1 MKIRFITLGCK
12 VNQYETQSLIEKFQL
27 FGYLPTSQKA
37 DLYLINTCSVTQ
49 RADAKS
55 REAVSRA
62 RKENPKAKIA
72 VCGCGVQLNKDLVSG
87 LNVDYVIGQSQ
98 KHLLPEIVS
107 GRALTKNDYQPITY
121 FFNQRA
127 FIKVQD
133 GCNNFCSFCK
143 IPYLRGPSRS
153 KKLKDALAEIKKV
166 SPKHK
171 EIVLCGV
178 NLSQYGRDLE
188 PASSLK
194 KLTEEALKI
203 PSLGRLRLSSLE
215 PFFLNKN
222 FFKLFKNKKLCPHIH
237 LPFQCGDDRIL
248 KEMGKKERVALYK
261 RVVSFARAVVPDM
274 AVSCDIMVGFPG
286 EDDNSFS
293 NTVEFIREIKPMR
306 MHVFTFSPREATP
319 FSGLRV
325 KNQGDARRRYKILK
339 DMAGIFSKDYR
350 ERFIGRTLE
359 VVTEETKNGYTLGY
373 TQNYLKARIKGE
385 LPLGEIVPLEI
396 KRINY
401 ALK

>member
-133 GCNNFCSFCK
+133 GCNNFCSFC
-143 IPYLRGPSRS
+143 
-153 KKLKDALAEIKKV
+153 
-166 SPKHK
+166 
-171 EIVLCGV
+171 
-178 NLSQYGRDLE
+178 
-188 PASSLK
+188 
-194 KLTEEALKI
+194 
-203 PSLGRLRLSSLE
+203 
-215 PFFLNKN
+215 
-222 FFKLFKNKKLCPHIH
+222 
-237 LPFQCGDDRIL
+237 
-248 KEMGKKERVALYK
+248 
-261 RVVSFARAVVPDM
+261 
-274 AVSCDIMVGFPG
+274 
-286 EDDNSFS
+286 
-293 NTVEFIREIKPMR
+293 
-306 MHVFTFSPREATP
+306 
-319 FSGLRV
+319 
-325 KNQGDARRRYKILK
+325 
-339 DMAGIFSKDYR
+339 
-350 ERFIGRTLE
+350 
-359 VVTEETKNGYTLGY
+359 
-373 TQNYLKARIKGE
+373 
-385 LPLGEIVPLEI
+385 
-396 KRINY
+396 
-401 ALK
+401 